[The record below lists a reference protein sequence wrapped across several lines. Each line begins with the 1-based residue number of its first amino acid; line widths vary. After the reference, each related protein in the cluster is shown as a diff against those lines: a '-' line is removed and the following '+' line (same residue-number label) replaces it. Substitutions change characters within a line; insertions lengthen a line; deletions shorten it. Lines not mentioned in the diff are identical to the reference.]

1 MTLAMMAPVVAPWV
15 RAYATLVAPSPAARS
30 WIRALPFVAGYVAVW
45 TGFAVAMAGLQAG
58 LARAGA
64 MAGDRL
70 AGGGALVLIAAG
82 LFQFAPLKQACLTHC
97 RNPLSF
103 FLTRWR
109 NGPGSG
115 LRLGLS
121 HGLFCLG
128 CCWALMAT
136 ALAMGAMSL
145 WWMALLTAVAVVE
158 QWTPIGPR
166 AGRGVGVALVSLGL
180 WRLL

>member
-1 MTLAMMAPVVAPWV
+1 MTVAMMAPVAAPWV
-15 RAYATLVAPSPAARS
+15 RAYATLVTPTPATRA
-30 WIRALPFVAGYVAVW
+30 WTAALPFAAGYALVW
-45 TGFAVAMAGLQAG
+45 AGFAMAMALLQTA

-64 MAGDRL
+64 LTGDRL
-70 AGGGALVLIAAG
+70 SVGGGLVLIAAG

-103 FLTRWR
+103 FLARWR

-115 LRLGLS
+115 VRLGLE

-136 ALAMGAMSL
+136 ALAMGAMNL
-145 WWMALLTAVAVVE
+145 WWMALLTAVAIVE
-158 QWTPIGPR
+158 QWTPIGRR
-166 AGRGVGVALVSLGL
+166 ASRGVGVALVALGL
-180 WRLL
+180 WRLA